1 MDTMV
6 WMESV
11 DDKIRSQRWF
21 EIWNWKIV
29 LIINFLLRG
38 DEFTDE
44 W

>member
-6 WMESV
+6 WMELV

>member
-6 WMESV
+6 LMELV